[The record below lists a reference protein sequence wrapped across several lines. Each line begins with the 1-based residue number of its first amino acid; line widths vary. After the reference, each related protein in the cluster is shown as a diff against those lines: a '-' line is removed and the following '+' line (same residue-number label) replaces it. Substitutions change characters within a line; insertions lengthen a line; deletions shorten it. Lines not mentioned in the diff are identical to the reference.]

1 MITYVITRSNWVRLV
16 REMKWAMVVKGWAK
30 RVLGIQGVGL
40 QGPRGSRGRPTGS
53 QGVKGLD
60 LEGHRGARGK
70 PTGSRGIKR

>member
-53 QGVKGLD
+53 QGVKVWTY
-60 LEGHRGARGK
+60 RGARGK

>member
-1 MITYVITRSNWVRLV
+1 MV

-30 RVLGIQGVGL
+30 RVLGIQGSGL

-53 QGVKGLD
+53 QGVKVWTY
-60 LEGHRGARGK
+60 RGARGK